1 LGGSVLGYHNHCLT
15 PASLK
20 PAEIAEIAER
30 RWRPDRGALHNQA
43 AFASRLRREG
53 KTGRGAWSVV
63 GGNVKDVPVG
73 PLKNVP
79 SVSPNVRRQER

>member
-1 LGGSVLGYHNHCLT
+1 MKEKDCLT

-20 PAEIAEIAER
+20 PAEIAER
-30 RWRPDRGALHNQA
+30 RWRPDRGTLHNQA